1 MFATSRTYSP
11 HLTVAV
17 LSQLDNRKEPHSVAD
32 GYLLS
37 RVLSW
42 TPYFLDGCIAY
53 RYSGL
58 MNTSET
64 SLAGLGRNA
73 AAAVLVLS
81 SLAGGDKHGYALVKD
96 VEEFAGVH
104 LPPGTLY
111 QLLARL
117 ESRGMITALRA
128 DDRRRPY
135 RLTAQGATVLA
146 DYITAQQRILKTGQA
161 RLKRSWT
168 LA

>member
-1 MFATSRTYSP
+1 MTT
-11 HLTVAV
+11 T
-17 LSQLDNRKEPHSVAD
+17 D
-32 GYLLS
+32 
-37 RVLSW
+37 
-42 TPYFLDGCIAY
+42 T
-53 RYSGL
+53 
-58 MNTSET
+58 T
-64 SLAGLGRNA
+64 LAGLGRNA

-111 QLLARL
+111 QLLSRL
-117 ESRGMITALRA
+117 ESRGLIIALEA
-128 DDRRRPY
+128 DERRRPY

-146 DYITAQQRILKTGQA
+146 EYFTAQARILKTGQA
-161 RLKRSWT
+161 RLKRSWS

>member
-1 MFATSRTYSP
+1 MTIPDDT
-11 HLTVAV
+11 
-17 LSQLDNRKEPHSVAD
+17 
-32 GYLLS
+32 
-37 RVLSW
+37 
-42 TPYFLDGCIAY
+42 
-53 RYSGL
+53 
-58 MNTSET
+58 
-64 SLAGLGRNA
+64 LAGLGRNA

-111 QLLARL
+111 QLLSRL
-117 ESRGMITALRA
+117 ETRGLIKALEPE
-128 DDRRRPY
+128 DRRRPY

-146 DYITAQQRILKTGQA
+146 EYIAAQQRILKTGQS
-161 RLKRSWT
+161 RLKRSWS

>member
-1 MFATSRTYSP
+1 MTNNANP
-11 HLTVAV
+11 
-17 LSQLDNRKEPHSVAD
+17 LD
-32 GYLLS
+32 
-37 RVLSW
+37 
-42 TPYFLDGCIAY
+42 
-53 RYSGL
+53 
-58 MNTSET
+58 
-64 SLAGLGRNA
+64 GLGRNA

-81 SLAGGDKHGYALVKD
+81 SLAGGEKHGYALVKD

-117 ESRGMITALRA
+117 ETRGLITALEA

-135 RLTAQGATVLA
+135 RLTARGATVLSE
-146 DYITAQQRILKTGQA
+146 YITAQKRILKTGQA
-161 RLKRSWT
+161 RLKRSWS